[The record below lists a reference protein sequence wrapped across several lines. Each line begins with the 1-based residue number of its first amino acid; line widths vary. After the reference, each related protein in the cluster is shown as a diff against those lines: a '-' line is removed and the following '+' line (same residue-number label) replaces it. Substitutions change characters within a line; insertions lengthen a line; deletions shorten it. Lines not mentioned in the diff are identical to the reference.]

1 MEIILIFV
9 FICILFFSLLG
20 VKELFSKK
28 IKKKFCVICVSIS
41 LTWLILLVL
50 IYYGLFEDKT
60 IVALL
65 IGQSI
70 LGIFYIWEKK
80 AKEKMRVFRLPLL
93 LTLILIGYSLIEGFS
108 YGFSVLIFL
117 AVLWIFFI
125 FMFAYRSEGKIGR
138 LFKKI
143 LECCKRW

>member
-1 MEIILIFV
+1 MEIIWIFV
-9 FICILFFSLLG
+9 FICALFFILLG
-20 VKELFSKK
+20 AKELFSKK
-28 IKKKFCVICVSIS
+28 IKEKFCVICASIS
-41 LTWLILLVL
+41 FTWLILLVL
-50 IYYGLFEDKT
+50 LYYGLFEDKT

-80 AKEKMRVFRLPLL
+80 AKEKIKVFRLPLL
-93 LTLILIGYSLIEGFS
+93 LTLILIGYSFIEGFS
-108 YGFSVLIFL
+108 YNFSVLIFL
-117 AVLWIFFI
+117 AVLWIFFSFI
-125 FMFAYRSEGKIGR
+125 FIYRSKGKIGK